1 MEVFLRSTSSSGKQE
16 IFPGKKPNLIIT
28 IVPLVM
34 CQHILQ
40 QKKTKRRALLY
51 KQKQNRKLQGAFVL
65 FSVIGGGEKNI
76 ALKKG
81 FSMVTVF
88 FFWSL
93 NHLCDCWYK

>member
-1 MEVFLRSTSSSGKQE
+1 MYGLNGFFLRSIFFSQENKDFFQKKKQ
-16 IFPGKKPNLIIT
+16 KTNLIIT

-40 QKKTKRRALLY
+40 QKKTKQRALLH

-65 FSVIGGGEKNI
+65 FSVIGRGEKNI

-81 FSMVTVF
+81 FSMVTVLF
-88 FFWSL
+88 FSGA
-93 NHLCDCWYK
+93 